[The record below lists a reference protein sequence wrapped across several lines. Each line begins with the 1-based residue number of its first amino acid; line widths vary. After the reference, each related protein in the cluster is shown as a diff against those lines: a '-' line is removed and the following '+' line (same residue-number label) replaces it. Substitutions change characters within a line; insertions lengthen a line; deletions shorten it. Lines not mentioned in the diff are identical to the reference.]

1 MKTNKNTTVVVKS
14 DGLEGFIRRGRE
26 HAKALDNG
34 EPLPSEITITF
45 ETTNAMMR
53 VFTLKRTELLE
64 KLTRE
69 GRQPIQQL
77 ATALNRKRTAVNR
90 DIVALEKVGVVST
103 SSATNP
109 GHGKLSIVSPLA
121 KQYEFIWS
129 VGAKNRRLHE

>member
-1 MKTNKNTTVVVKS
+1 MNPNKKTTVVVKN

-34 EPLPSEITITF
+34 GSLPSEIIVTF

-64 KLTRE
+64 KLIQE
-69 GRQPIQQL
+69 GKQPIQKL

-90 DIVALEKVGVVST
+90 DIVALRKIGVVST
-103 SSATNP
+103 SAASNP
-109 GHGKLSIVSPLA
+109 GHGKLSMVSPLA
-121 KQYEFIWS
+121 KRYEFIWS
-129 VGAKNRRLHE
+129 VGTEKQKLHE